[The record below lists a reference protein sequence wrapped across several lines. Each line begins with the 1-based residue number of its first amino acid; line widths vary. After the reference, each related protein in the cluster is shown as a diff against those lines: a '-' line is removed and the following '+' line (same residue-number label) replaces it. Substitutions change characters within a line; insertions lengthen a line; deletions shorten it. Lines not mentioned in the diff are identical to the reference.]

1 MGPQAEPS
9 IPSEA
14 SPAPGASQGSAF
26 QSPGLMARAAPFAVV
41 AVLAEASLA
50 FPPGPQSRSAAIVS
64 VVLLLAVAAAFLLPW
79 SRLPPWTSV
88 LVPLV
93 YTGSILALI
102 LAAGATSGVGIVI
115 LIPLVWTALFH
126 RRWESSCIV
135 AAIVAVEVIISLTP
149 VAVPDSVVV
158 RRVLLWASLGALIS
172 VAAHGLRDRIRRS
185 QEESTRLQNRL
196 RELTVLEDR
205 DRIAA
210 ELRDK
215 VIGRIMAA
223 ALTLQ
228 SAASLTTQGD
238 VRRRVG
244 ASVDD
249 LDQAIRAIRDTV
261 FGLEH
266 KMQGRGLR
274 QQILDLCGEL
284 SPVPEISFSGP
295 VDRALHPSTGTQLLE
310 ILREA
315 LSLIGQRA
323 IPARIGIAAGDESC
337 LTTIEAGPM
346 PHIAEMKGYSQQIDG
361 LRDSATQ
368 AGVRI
373 SIEPIPDG
381 TRFTWRVPL
390 IPPVRSDQS

>member
-1 MGPQAEPS
+1 M
-9 IPSEA
+9 
-14 SPAPGASQGSAF
+14 
-26 QSPGLMARAAPFAVV
+26 
-41 AVLAEASLA
+41 
-50 FPPGPQSRSAAIVS
+50 
-64 VVLLLAVAAAFLLPW
+64 LLLAVAAAFLLPW